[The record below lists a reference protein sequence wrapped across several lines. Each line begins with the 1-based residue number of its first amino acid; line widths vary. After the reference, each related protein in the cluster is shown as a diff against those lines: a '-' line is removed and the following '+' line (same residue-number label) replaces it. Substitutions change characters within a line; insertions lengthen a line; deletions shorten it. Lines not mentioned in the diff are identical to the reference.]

1 MGSALSSQSILSMV
15 LYVNVFLLLYYML
28 QVPLVMMMLQVFLL
42 FLLLVLLVELVKL
55 VLFPTRKGTS

>member
-1 MGSALSSQSILSMV
+1 MV

-55 VLFPTRKGTS
+55 VLLPTRRGTS